1 MKGTLKRLPP
11 FAPDYSG
18 VSAVF
23 HELGGLVIING
34 ADGCI
39 GNVTGYDEPR
49 FFENTGLIVSSGLR
63 EINAITG
70 DEELLLK
77 KIEDLN
83 LNRQIPFVVLLGTPT
98 SAVIA
103 SDHQGVGKLFY
114 KESNIPV
121 LAIPTTGIDSYEIGI
136 EKALLALAE
145 TFVRPLDG
153 PKEGVNI
160 IGCTP
165 LDYWGRN
172 QVTYLQ
178 EALESEGIS
187 LNTCWTMSGGLK
199 AIQSTLRGKMNLVV
213 SAGAIKVADYLKEVY
228 GMPYIVDVPIGKEGA
243 ELIAKKINVL
253 LSNVDGICSSSVY
266 KNMKEDGLIDT
277 LIIGDQ
283 VWANAYRQYL
293 IRTGVSLSVS
303 VASFF
308 KMRDDLMQKGDFR
321 LHSEQNFKDCLAFKK
336 PKRIIGDPLY
346 KRLLKKNSG
355 VEFIGVPHLAVSS
368 RLYWHHDIRY
378 VGKEITIGRDEI
390 RK

>member
-49 FFENTGLIVSSGLR
+49 FFENTGMIVSSGLR

-70 DEELLLK
+70 DEDLLLK

-103 SDHQGVGKLFY
+103 SDHEGVGKLFY
-114 KESNIPV
+114 KESDIPV
-121 LAIPTTGIDSYEIGI
+121 LAIGTTGIDSYEVGI

-165 LDYWGRN
+165 LDYWGRD

-178 EALESEGIS
+178 GALESEGIAINS
-187 LNTCWTMSGGLK
+187 CWTMSGGLE
-199 AIQSTLRGKMNLVV
+199 AIRSTLRGQMNLVV
-213 SAGAIKVADYLKEVY
+213 SSGAIKVAEYLKDLY
-228 GMPYIVDVPIGKEGA
+228 GMPYIVDVPMGQEGA
-243 ELIAKKINVL
+243 KVIAKNKHFA
-253 LSNVDGICSSSVY
+253 
-266 KNMKEDGLIDT
+266 K
-277 LIIGDQ
+277 
-283 VWANAYRQYL
+283 
-293 IRTGVSLSVS
+293 
-303 VASFF
+303 
-308 KMRDDLMQKGDFR
+308 
-321 LHSEQNFKDCLAFKK
+321 
-336 PKRIIGDPLY
+336 
-346 KRLLKKNSG
+346 
-355 VEFIGVPHLAVSS
+355 
-368 RLYWHHDIRY
+368 
-378 VGKEITIGRDEI
+378 
-390 RK
+390 